1 MLERVEPDYPGLKVG
16 KALCEEAMGQAEAFG
31 VMYVP
36 TTVLFRNGQPVDQFV
51 GGVPEP
57 ELRRKLD
64 ALTK

>member
-1 MLERVEPDYPGLKVG
+1 MLERIEKDYPGVKVG
-16 KALCEEAMGQAEAFG
+16 KAMCEEAMDQAGTFQ

-36 TTVLFRNGQPVDQFV
+36 TTVLFRKGKPVDQFV
-51 GGVPEP
+51 GGIPEP